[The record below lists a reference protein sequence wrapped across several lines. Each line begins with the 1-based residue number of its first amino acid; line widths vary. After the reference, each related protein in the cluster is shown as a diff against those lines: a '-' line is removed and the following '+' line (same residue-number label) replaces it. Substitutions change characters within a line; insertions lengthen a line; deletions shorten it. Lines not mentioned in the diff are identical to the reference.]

1 MLPELVMAEAQPTA
15 PSGLPAALTRLIGRD
30 EAVDELLRL
39 LAGSRL
45 LTLTGPGGSG
55 KTRLALELSRR
66 VAVTGRAVTWVDL
79 AVVTAPAMVAP
90 RIAAARGIRE
100 HPERTA
106 QDALVEALAD
116 QAHLLVL
123 DNCEH
128 LVEAVAELVELLL
141 GSCHQ
146 LVVLTTSRE
155 ALRMPGERAWLVPP
169 LAVPDPAADLAT
181 LAASSA
187 LQLFGERAA
196 EASRSFVLDGVNAAV
211 VARIC
216 RRLDGL
222 PLAIELAAARVGLL
236 GVEQIADRLDD
247 AFRLLNHG
255 PRRAV
260 PRHRTLRAA
269 IDWSYSL
276 LTATEQRLLARLAVF
291 TGGFTL
297 EAAETVGA
305 EPGAVS
311 SGILDDLAALVGKSL
326 VVVEELRAVPRYRL
340 LETVR
345 QYALGRLREAGEVE
359 EQRTRRRHAEV
370 YLALTREA
378 EPHLMA
384 ADLDTLERLDADH
397 DNVRSVLGWS
407 RSRGHDEDIGLPLA
421 AAFHWYWYY
430 RVRWAEG
437 LDWLEGALAATDPT
451 ARTAA
456 RAGARRGAGAFCWY
470 RGDLERAL
478 AHLEASAEIWRELGD
493 RRQLSFTLALLAQAT
508 TARGDLDAALR
519 LAEEAVT
526 LARESP
532 WCWDVPYALTNAH
545 AFVHQRRG
553 DLAQAD
559 ALFSEAEAG
568 FRALRHRLGLP
579 FALNALARLALSAGD
594 GERAASF
601 ARQALVSAA
610 DPPDPWFASRA
621 LRTLAYSELRAGHPL
636 EAARL
641 LGAGETLLR
650 SIGARMMPFEEPDL
664 GAALT
669 ELRRG
674 LAAAELDA
682 AMDQGRAA
690 PFATILERVIGDAMP
705 AAAALPAPAAAEL
718 RGWGATAAGPLHV
731 RGLGP
736 LEVALGDRVLTG
748 GSWGATRAKEL
759 LFLLACHPEGRTKE
773 QVGAALWPD
782 ASPGQVHNSFH
793 VTLHR
798 LRRALGDGG
807 WIVLDEDRYRLDPRR
822 PWELDAARFD
832 AELAAA
838 LADAAAPG
846 AVAAVAALENVLA
859 LYRGPLFD
867 SEEVGD
873 WHLEL
878 RDRLQ
883 LRFCEGL
890 VALGRL
896 HGDAGRHR
904 EAAEA
909 FRRLLAADELH
920 EEGCRGL
927 MTSLARLGERAQALR
942 VYRDLASRLWD
953 ELGTDPG
960 AETTELFE
968 RLQAGARL

>member
-1 MLPELVMAEAQPTA
+1 MLPETVAAEAQPTA
-15 PSGLPAALTRLIGRD
+15 PGGLPAALTRLIGRE

-39 LAGSRL
+39 LAGCRL

-55 KTRLALELSRR
+55 KTRLAMELSQR
-66 VAVTGRAVTWVDL
+66 VAATGRAVTWVDL
-79 AVVTAPAMVAP
+79 AAVAAPEMVAP
-90 RIAAARGIRE
+90 RVAAARGIRE

-106 QDALVEALAD
+106 IEALIEVLGD
-116 QAHLLVL
+116 QAQLLVL

-128 LVEAVAELVELLL
+128 LVEAIAELVERLL
-141 GSCHQ
+141 GSCGR

-169 LAVPDPAADLAT
+169 LTLPDPAADLAT

-187 LQLFGERAA
+187 IQLFAERAA
-196 EASRSFVLDGVNAAV
+196 EGSRSFALDAANAAV

-236 GVEQIADRLDD
+236 ALEQIADRLDD
-247 AFRLLNHG
+247 AFRLLSQG

-276 LTATEQRLLARLAVF
+276 LTTAEQRLLARLAVF

-297 EAAETVGA
+297 EAAETVGV
-305 EPGAVS
+305 EPGGGP
-311 SGILDDLAALVGKSL
+311 SGVLDDLAALVGKSL
-326 VVVEELRAVPRYRL
+326 VLVEELRAVPRYRL

-345 QYALGRLREAGEVE
+345 QYALERLREAGEAE
-359 EQRTRRRHAEV
+359 EERARRRHADV
-370 YLALTREA
+370 YLALARQA
-378 EPHLMA
+378 EPYLMA

-397 DNVRSVLGWS
+397 DNVRSALAWS
-407 RSRGHDEDIGLPLA
+407 RAGGHDEAVGLPLA

-430 RVRWAEG
+430 RVLWAEG
-437 LDWLEGALAATDPT
+437 LDWLEGALAATDAT

-456 RAGARRGAGAFCWY
+456 RAGALRGAGAFSWY
-470 RGDLERAL
+470 RSDVGRAL
-478 AHLEASAEIWRELGD
+478 ALLAASAEIWRELGD
-493 RRQLSFTLALLAQAT
+493 RRQLMFTLALLAQAT
-508 TARGDLDAALR
+508 TARGDLDEALR

-526 LARESP
+526 LARESR
-532 WCWDVPYALTNAH
+532 WCWDVPYVLTNAL

-559 ALFSEAEAG
+559 AFYCEAEAG
-568 FRALRHRLGLP
+568 FRALQHRLGLP
-579 FALNALARLALSAGD
+579 FVLNALARLALSAGD

-601 ARQALVSAA
+601 ARQALASVA
-610 DPPDPWFASRA
+610 DSPDPWFASRA
-621 LRTLAYSELRAGHPL
+621 LRTLAYSELLAGHL
-636 EAARL
+636 VEAARL
-641 LGAGETLLR
+641 LGASEALLR
-650 SIGARMMPFEEPDL
+650 SIGARVMPFEEPDQ
-664 GAALT
+664 AAAVS

-674 LAAAELDA
+674 LTAAELDA
-682 AMDQGRAA
+682 AMHQGRTAS
-690 PFATILERVIGDAMP
+690 FATILERALGDAMP
-705 AAAALPAPAAAEL
+705 AAAAPSEPAVAEL
-718 RGWGATAAGPLHV
+718 PGWEAPTAGPLHV

-736 LEVALGDRVLTG
+736 LEVALGDRLLTG

-759 LFLLACHPEGRTKE
+759 LFLLACHPQGRTKE
-773 QVGAALWPD
+773 QVGAALWPE

-807 WIVLDEDRYRLDPRR
+807 WIVLDGDRYRLDPRR
-822 PWELDAARFD
+822 PWELDGARFD
-832 AELAAA
+832 ADLSAA
-838 LADAAAPG
+838 LAEDAAPG
-846 AVAAVAALENVLA
+846 SATALGALEGALA
-859 LYRGPLFD
+859 SYRGPLFD

-883 LRFCEGL
+883 RRFCDGL

-896 HGDAGRHR
+896 HSDAGRHR
-904 EAAEA
+904 EAVDA

-927 MTSLARLGERAQALR
+927 MTCLARLGERAQALR

-953 ELGTDPG
+953 ELGTDPSV
-960 AETTELFE
+960 ETTELFE
-968 RLQAGARL
+968 RLQAGDRL